1 MEITATIGI
10 TTTMIMPITI
20 PNIVFITFGFVS
32 RATAIFFS
40 AAPIVADIVSP
51 PEMQKR
57 LTLVKKINRFIY
69 SFTIFSHG

>member
-1 MEITATIGI
+1 
-10 TTTMIMPITI
+10 MIMPITI

-51 PEMQKR
+51 P
-57 LTLVKKINRFIY
+57 KIEKAN
-69 SFTIFSHG
+69 